1 VNRARRAGFQLRHI
15 WEPAF
20 TGCVLAEFAK
30 KANEIAHEMSALAGG
45 ESRDDGRMDSYSRA
59 AVISNIHGC
68 KSLNALD
75 QKMELHPWCETKCS
89 RFEHLLTCNCLKIPS
104 GQKCNPCLRNVLLLM
119 SQDRTH
125 ENAGGE
131 GGILLPPIRLDPDDY
146 RTL

>member
-104 GQKCNPCLRNVLLLM
+104 GQKCNPCLRNVLLPM
-119 SQDRTH
+119 SP
-125 ENAGGE
+125 AGQ
-131 GGILLPPIRLDPDDY
+131 P
-146 RTL
+146 